1 MAAATSDTHTF
12 RGMKTVKPTT
22 LLDDCIVFDVDKLY
36 TTVSTR
42 LRYAAILYDNGA
54 SSTEGHSEGVKWDR

>member
-1 MAAATSDTHTF
+1 MAAAPSDTHTF

-54 SSTEGHSEGVKWDR
+54 SSTEGHSEEVKWDR

>member
-1 MAAATSDTHTF
+1 
-12 RGMKTVKPTT
+12 MKTTKPTT
-22 LLDDCIVFDVDKLY
+22 LLGDCIVFDVDKLY
-36 TTVSTR
+36 TIVSTK